1 MKLLITGATGLV
13 GSHLA
18 GAARLQGHRVIATG
32 LTNNSLEQQRRR
44 SLESAGIPVLIGE
57 LQDPEFARRVVADC
71 DAVIHLA
78 AAQHEAGVPDDYF
91 YRVNVDATRV
101 LLDACVEARVKRFLY
116 GSTIG
121 VYGQGSATALNEQSV
136 LQPSNIYETTKL
148 AAEAVVK
155 SYAGRLETTIARI
168 SETYGPGDGRLLK
181 LFKAAD
187 RGLFVLVGSGSNLRQ
202 PIHVTDLVR
211 GLLCAV
217 QHPAAIGQTF
227 ILAGPSAITTRE
239 MIADV
244 AKALGRGGRTLR
256 IPMFPVLLAAVT
268 CEFVCKLLRVQPP
281 LHRRRLDFFRKSFWF
296 SIDKAK
302 TLLDFEPTT
311 PFSAGA
317 RDTLASY
324 RNAGWVRS
332 SAASRSEHSAV

>member
-1 MKLLITGATGLV
+1 MQLLITGATGLI

-18 GAARLQGHRVIATG
+18 GAARLQGHSVIATG
-32 LTNNSLEQQRRR
+32 LTNNGLEQQRRR
-44 SLESAGIPVLIGE
+44 SLESSGIRVLVGE
-57 LQDPEFARRVVADC
+57 LQDPGFARKVVAGC

-101 LLDACVEARVKRFLY
+101 LLDACVEAGVKRFLY

-121 VYGQGSATALNEQSV
+121 VYGQGRDTELNEQSV

-187 RGLFVLVGSGSNLRQ
+187 RGLFVLIGAGSNLRQ
-202 PIHVTDLVR
+202 PIHVTDLAR

-217 QHPAAIGQTF
+217 QHPAAVSQTF

-244 AKALGRGGRTLR
+244 AKALGRGGTTLR
-256 IPMFPVLLAAVT
+256 IPMYPVLLAAVT
-268 CEFVCKLLRVQPP
+268 CEFICKLLRVQPP
-281 LHRRRLDFFRKSFWF
+281 LHRRRLDFFRKSLSF
-296 SIDKAK
+296 SIEKAK
-302 TLLDFEPTT
+302 TLIDFEPTT

-324 RNAGWVRS
+324 RSAGWVRS
-332 SAASRSEHSAV
+332 SAASRSEHRAV

>member
-13 GSHLA
+13 GSHIA

-32 LTNNSLEQQRRR
+32 MTNNSLEQQRGR
-44 SLESAGIPVLIGE
+44 SLEGSGIPLLIGD
-57 LQDPEFARRVVADC
+57 LQDRAFARKAVEGC

-78 AAQHEAGVPDDYF
+78 AAQHEAGVSDDYF
-91 YRVNVDATRV
+91 HRVNVDATRV
-101 LLDACVEARVKRFLY
+101 LLDACVEAGVKRFLY

-121 VYGQGSATALNEQSV
+121 VYGQGGAAPLDEQSP
-136 LQPSNIYETTKL
+136 LQPANIYEMTKL

-155 SYAGRLETTIARI
+155 SYAAQLETTLIRI

-187 RGLFVLVGSGSNLRQ
+187 RGLFVLIGAGSNLRQ

-217 QHPAAIGQTF
+217 QHPAAVGQTF

-244 AKALGRGGRTLR
+244 AAALGRNGTTLR
-256 IPMFPVLLAAVT
+256 IPMFPCLLAALL
-268 CEFVCKLLRVQPP
+268 CEFVCKPLRISPP
-281 LHRRRLDFFRKSFWF
+281 LHRRRLDFFRKSLGF
-296 SIDKAK
+296 SIAKAK
-302 TLLDFEPTT
+302 ALLDFEPTT

-317 RDTLASY
+317 RDTVASY
-324 RNAGWVRS
+324 RSAGWVRS
-332 SAASRSEHSAV
+332 PSSRSEQRAV

>member
-1 MKLLITGATGLV
+1 MKLLITGATGLI

-18 GAARLQGHRVIATG
+18 GAARLQGHRVIAAG
-32 LTNNSLEQQRRR
+32 MINNRLEQQRRR
-44 SLESAGIPVLIGE
+44 SLESSGIPLLIGD
-57 LQDPEFARRVVADC
+57 LQDPEFARKAVAGC
-71 DAVIHLA
+71 DGVMHLA

-91 YRVNVDATRV
+91 HRVNVDATRV
-101 LLDACVEARVKRFLY
+101 LLDACVQAGVKRFLY

-121 VYGQGSATALNEQSV
+121 VYGQGGAAPLDEQSA
-136 LQPSNIYETTKL
+136 LHPSNIYETTKL

-155 SYAGRLETTIARI
+155 SYAARLETTIIRI
-168 SETYGPGDGRLLK
+168 SETYGPGDRRLLK

-187 RGLFVLVGSGSNLRQ
+187 RGWFVLIGDGANLRQ

-227 ILAGPSAITTRE
+227 ILAGPSAITTKE
-239 MIADV
+239 TIAEV
-244 AKALGRGGRTLR
+244 AAALGRSGTTLR
-256 IPMFPVLLAAVT
+256 MPMFACVLAALL
-268 CEFVCKLLRVQPP
+268 CEFVCKPLRIQPP
-281 LHRRRLDFFRKSFWF
+281 LHRRRLDFFRKSLWF

-302 TLLDFEPTT
+302 ALLDFEPTT

-317 RDTLASY
+317 RDTAASY
-324 RNAGWVRS
+324 RSAGWVRS
-332 SAASRSEHSAV
+332 PASSRSEQGAV

>member
-1 MKLLITGATGLV
+1 MKLLITGATGLI

-32 LTNNSLEQQRRR
+32 LTNNSLEEQRRR
-44 SLESAGIPVLIGE
+44 SLESSGIPVLIGE
-57 LQDPEFARRVVADC
+57 LQDPEFARKAAAGC
-71 DAVIHLA
+71 DAIIHLA

-101 LLDACVEARVKRFLY
+101 LLDACVEAGVKRFLY

-121 VYGQGSATALNEQSV
+121 VYGQGSTAALDEESP

-148 AAEAVVK
+148 AAESLVK
-155 SYAGRLETTIARI
+155 SYARRIETTIARI

-187 RGLFVLVGSGSNLRQ
+187 RGLFVLIGTGSNLRQ
-202 PIHVTDLVR
+202 PIYVTDLSR

-217 QHPAAIGQTF
+217 QHPAAISQTF

-244 AKALGRGGRTLR
+244 ARALGRGGATLR
-256 IPMFPVLLAAVT
+256 IPMYPVLLAALT
-268 CEFVCKLLRVQPP
+268 CEFICKLLRVQPP
-281 LHRRRLDFFRKSFWF
+281 LHRRRLDFFRKSLWF
-296 SIDKAK
+296 SIDKAQ
-302 TLLDFEPTT
+302 TWLDFEPTT

-324 RNAGWVRS
+324 RSAGWVRS
-332 SAASRSEHSAV
+332 SASSRSEHSAV

>member
-1 MKLLITGATGLV
+1 MQLLITGVTGLI

-18 GAARLQGHRVIATG
+18 GAARLQGHRVIAAG
-32 LTNNSLEQQRRR
+32 LINNSLEEQRQH
-44 SLESAGIPVLIGE
+44 SLESSGIPVLVGN
-57 LQDPEFARRVVADC
+57 LQDPQFARKAAAGC

-91 YRVNVDATRV
+91 YGVNVDATRV
-101 LLDACVEARVKRFLY
+101 LLDACVEAGVKRFLY

-121 VYGQGSATALNEQSV
+121 VYGQGATAPLDEQSA
-136 LQPSNIYETTKL
+136 LHPSNIYETTKL
-148 AAEAVVK
+148 AAEAVTK
-155 SYAGRLETTIARI
+155 SYATRLETTIIRI

-187 RGLFVLVGSGSNLRQ
+187 RGLFVLIGPGRNLRQ

-217 QHPAAIGQTF
+217 EHPAAIGQTF
-227 ILAGPSAITTRE
+227 VLAGPSAITTRE
-239 MIADV
+239 MIAEV
-244 AKALGRGGRTLR
+244 AAALGRGGTMLR
-256 IPMFPVLLAAVT
+256 IPMFPFLIAAVI
-268 CEFVCKLLRVQPP
+268 CEAACKPLRIQPP
-281 LHRRRLDFFRKSFWF
+281 LHRRRLDFFRKSLWF
-296 SIDKAK
+296 SIDKAE
-302 TLLDFEPTT
+302 TLLDFSPTT

-324 RNAGWVRS
+324 RSAGWVRS
-332 SAASRSEHSAV
+332 RASNRSEQRAV

>member
-1 MKLLITGATGLV
+1 MKILITGATGLI

-18 GAARLQGHRVIATG
+18 GAARLQGYRVIATG
-32 LTNNSLEQQRRR
+32 MTNNSLERQRKR
-44 SLESAGIPVLIGE
+44 SLKSAGIQVLVGD
-57 LQDPEFARRVVADC
+57 LQGPAFVRNAVAGC

-78 AAQHEAGVPDDYF
+78 AAQHEAAVPDDY
-91 YRVNVDATRV
+91 YYHVNVDATRQ
-101 LLDACVEARVKRFLY
+101 LLDACVEAGVKRFVY

-121 VYGQGSATALNEQSV
+121 VYGAGGAEALTEHSALH
-136 LQPSNIYETTKL
+136 PSNIYETTKL

-187 RGLFVLVGSGSNLRQ
+187 RGLFVMIGSGANLRQ

-217 QHPAAIGQTF
+217 QHPAAVGQTF
-227 ILAGPSAITTRE
+227 IFAGPNAITTRE
-239 MIADV
+239 TLAAV
-244 AKALGRGGRTLR
+244 AAALGRGGTIVR
-256 IPMFPVLLAAVT
+256 IPMFPCLVAAWM
-268 CEFVCKLLRVQPP
+268 CELVCKPLGMQPP
-281 LHRRRLDFFRKSFWF
+281 LHRRRLDFFRKSVSF
-296 SIDKAK
+296 SIDKAQA
-302 TLLDFEPTT
+302 LLDFEPTI

-324 RNAGWVRS
+324 RSAGWVRS
-332 SAASRSEHSAV
+332 HGAAAV

>member
-1 MKLLITGATGLV
+1 MKLLITGATGLI

-18 GAARLQGHRVIATG
+18 GAARLQGHRVVAAG
-32 LTNNSLEQQRRR
+32 LTNNPLEQQRRR
-44 SLESAGIPVLIGE
+44 SLESSGIPVLVGE
-57 LQDPEFARRVVADC
+57 LQDLEFARKAVKGC

-91 YRVNVDATRV
+91 YRANVDATRV
-101 LLDACVEARVKRFLY
+101 LLDACVEAGVKRFLY

-121 VYGQGSATALNEQSV
+121 VYGQSAAAALDEQSA

-148 AAEAVVK
+148 AAEAVTK
-155 SYAGRLETTIARI
+155 SYASQLETTIVRI

-181 LFKAAD
+181 LFRAEA
-187 RGLFVLVGSGSNLRQ
+187 RGWLVLIGPGANLRQ
-202 PIHVTDLVR
+202 PIHVVDLVR

-217 QHPAAIGQTF
+217 RHPAAIGQTF
-227 ILAGPSAITTRE
+227 VFAGPSAITTRE
-239 MIADV
+239 MIADI
-244 AKALGRGGRTLR
+244 AAALGRSGRTVR
-256 IPMFPVLLAAVT
+256 IPMFPILVAASI
-268 CEFVCKLLRVQPP
+268 CEFVCKQLRIQPP
-281 LHRRRLDFFRKSFWF
+281 LHRRRLDFFRKSLWF

-317 RDTLASY
+317 RDTAASY
-324 RNAGWVRS
+324 RSAGWVRS
-332 SAASRSEHSAV
+332 PASRSEHRAV